1 VSAQP
6 VTLDMSTAQPIAAPA
21 PVKLDMSTAQPLDQA
36 ADKPSTA
43 EHIRDNFLSGI
54 GVTDDEGA
62 KNFFRHPLNTLMDSF
77 KGQGELYQKA
87 KDSYDRGDYKGAVIH
102 GLNYLV
108 PFIGQQTDKAG
119 EQLEKGDYSGGI
131 SRTLGAA
138 VPIVAGSPEVQ
149 GGISDLASAAADRAA
164 SAAKTAARITPKQA
178 AQTAGAASGAVAGH
192 GTLSPV
198 GAYYGAKTFGH
209 IAEAVLGKE
218 RANLPIFQKAAT
230 LDDAAESLSQVIAKD
245 RAGSSPAMPAGSG
258 VTAADRAAAKS
269 LLHDALKQQS
279 GDVVDTAIPPGDQTH
294 GANLATKSRVEFYLQ
309 RGDVA
314 NAEKSLDAG
323 AKQANPAWQPLDRQ
337 PVPSTNEIRAR
348 IQAEAKIPPAGG
360 AADNLDTHALQ
371 QEMNWNLERHGW
383 SAESEARREFIARN
397 STGMTKGEL
406 GKRFAAG
413 SGKSAPAA
421 APATPDDLTEVLQ
434 KSLDAVRA
442 RSKGK

>member
-6 VTLDMSTAQPIAAPA
+6 VTLDMSTAQPISAPA
-21 PVKLDMSTAQPLDQA
+21 PVKLDMSTAQPIDQA
-36 ADKPSTA
+36 AAPGAASRFGTSLA
-43 EHIRDNFLSGI
+43 SGA
-54 GVTDDEGA
+54 GVMSKEDT
-62 KNFFRHPLNTLMDSF
+62 KNFFLHPIDTLKKSF
-77 KGQGELYQKA
+77 EAQGQL
-87 KDSYDRGDYKGAVIH
+87 
-102 GLNYLV
+102 
-108 PFIGQQTDKAG
+108 G
-119 EQLEKGDYSGGI
+119 EQAKQDFENKDYVRGITHAVEYMMPFVGPNLAQAGKQLEQGDIAGGVG
-131 SRTLGAA
+131 RTLGAA

-149 GGISDLASAAADRAA
+149 SGISDLASAAADRAA

-178 AQTAGAASGAVAGH
+178 AQTVGATSGAVAGH

-279 GDVVDTAIPPGDQTH
+279 GDVVDSAIPPGDQTH

-337 PVPSTNEIRAR
+337 PVPSTNDIRAR

-397 STGMTKGEL
+397 STGVTKGEL
-406 GKRFAAG
+406 AKRYASG

-421 APATPDDLTEVLQ
+421 APATPDDLTEALQ

-442 RSKGK
+442 RSKAK